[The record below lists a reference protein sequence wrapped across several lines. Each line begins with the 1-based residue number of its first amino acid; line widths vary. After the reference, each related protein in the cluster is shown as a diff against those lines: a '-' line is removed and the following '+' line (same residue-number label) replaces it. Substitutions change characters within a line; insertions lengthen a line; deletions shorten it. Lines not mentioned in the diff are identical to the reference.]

1 MSMKFISNLTED
13 SDVRIGIAYRA
24 HFHTRHYSNELF
36 EVMRIPFPAALE
48 NAVQKRRSEYL
59 AGRYL
64 AKLALRDWA
73 VFGFEVTAD
82 ENRCPVWPPGLVGS
96 ISHTDSVAMCS
107 VASSSTTGT
116 LGIDIESWMG
126 PDVRSSVEGQIATR
140 TELDRMLALEF
151 VPRAVFDFS
160 VFGQGKHFQS
170 AVSLGQAV
178 FRLHRGRARWRR
190 QSSVPYDLPHN
201 RGSRTPDCQGA
212 FGYRQLPDNRGYD
225 HNVRQFAS
233 DRLGYGAM
241 LAVGPMKIVMQRRT
255 TAGIEGLMALLR
267 HAVSMV
273 VFTYA
278 PTSRRGANRHVTS
291 RQTPV
296 PELWQK

>member
-82 ENRCPVWPPGLVGS
+82 ENRCPVWPPGLIGS

-116 LGIDIESWMG
+116 LGIDIESWMD

-140 TELDRMLALEF
+140 TELDRMLALGLSREQCLTSVF
-151 VPRAVFDFS
+151 SAKESIFKALYPWARRYFDFTAAEL
-160 VFGQGKHFQS
+160 VGI
-170 AVSLGQAV
+170 
-178 FRLHRGRARWRR
+178 
-190 QSSVPYDLPHN
+190 
-201 RGSRTPDCQGA
+201 
-212 FGYRQLPDNRGYD
+212 DNRACLMIFRIIED
-225 HNVRQFAS
+225 
-233 DRLGYGAM
+233 LGPLIAKGLSVTVSYR
-241 LAVGPMKIVMQRRT
+241 I
-255 TAGIEGLMALLR
+255 TAGTITTCASLPR
-267 HAVSMV
+267 IDSD
-273 VFTYA
+273 TA
-278 PTSRRGANRHVTS
+278 PCSPSG
-291 RQTPV
+291 Q
-296 PELWQK
+296 